1 MGGVKGVTP
10 TILSITQGV
19 GSGWRYTH
27 HAIWVELIGRGG
39 DIYSVPAC
47 AIWCYC
53 AEPRS
58 LLPILFHQLS
68 ASCHQAKNK
77 AYV

>member
-10 TILSITQGV
+10 NILSITQGV
-19 GSGWRYTH
+19 RLGWKYTQH
-27 HAIWVELIGRGG
+27 VIWVELIGRGR

-58 LLPILFHQLS
+58 LLPILFHYRVGH
-68 ASCHQAKNK
+68 C
-77 AYV
+77 

>member
-19 GSGWRYTH
+19 RSGWRYTQ

-39 DIYSVPAC
+39 DIYSVPTC
-47 AIWCYC
+47 AIGCYC
-53 AEPRS
+53 TEPES
-58 LLPILFHQLS
+58 LLPILFHYWVGH
-68 ASCHQAKNK
+68 C
-77 AYV
+77 

>member
-10 TILSITQGV
+10 IILSITQV
-19 GSGWRYTH
+19 VRSGWRYTQ

-39 DIYSVPAC
+39 DIYFVLAC

-58 LLPILFHQLS
+58 LLPILFHYWVGH
-68 ASCHQAKNK
+68 C
-77 AYV
+77 